1 MTIHAQTD
9 IISEINNKLAP
20 CYQGALYYNQMKARY
35 IRVSNGNQNT
45 ARQLH
50 KSHPNEKL
58 YIDIISGA
66 TPFSQR
72 PEGKKMLEDIEAG
85 LIDYISVHAIDR
97 LGRNLFDIL
106 ATLEFLNEKKIT
118 LEVDNLG
125 LKSLVNNK
133 PNSAFKLIISV
144 MANIAEM
151 ERNSLLERQR
161 EGIAIAK
168 AKGIYKGREKGS
180 KETNEQVL
188 DKYKDVVKYLKKGQ
202 SLRDTAKLC
211 NVSLGTVQKVKKLII
226 KS

>member
-1 MTIHAQTD
+1 
-9 IISEINNKLAP
+9 
-20 CYQGALYYNQMKARY
+20 MKARY
-35 IRVSNGNQNT
+35 IRVSTGNQNT

-106 ATLEFLNEKKIT
+106 ATLEFLNEKKII

-151 ERNSLLERQR
+151 ERNSLLERQQ
-161 EGIAIAK
+161 EGIKLAIAR
-168 AKGIYKGREKGS
+168 GVYKGRTKGS
-180 KETNEQVL
+180 KETDEQVL
-188 DKYKDVVKYLKKGQ
+188 DKYKEVVKYLKKGQ
-202 SLRDTAKLC
+202 SLRDIAKLC
-211 NVSLGTVQKVKKLII
+211 KVSLGTVQKVKKII
-226 KS
+226 NQ

>member
-1 MTIHAQTD
+1 MHAQTD
-9 IISEINNKLAP
+9 IISEINNKLSP

-35 IRVSNGNQNT
+35 MRVSTGNQNT

-151 ERNSLLERQR
+151 ERETLLERQQ
-161 EGIAIAK
+161 EGIKLAIAK
-168 AKGIYKGREKGS
+168 GVYKGRVKGS
-180 KETNEQVL
+180 VESDEQVL
-188 DKYKDVVKYLKKGQ
+188 DKYKEVVKYLKKGQ

-211 NVSLGTVQKVKKLII
+211 NVSLGTVQKVKKII
-226 KS
+226 NQ

>member
-1 MTIHAQTD
+1 MHAQTD

-35 IRVSNGNQNT
+35 IRVSTGNQNT

-151 ERNSLLERQR
+151 ERNSLLERQQ
-161 EGIAIAK
+161 EGIKLAIAR
-168 AKGIYKGREKGS
+168 GVYKGRAKGS
-180 KETNEQVL
+180 KETDEQVL
-188 DKYKDVVKYLKKGQ
+188 EKYKDVVKYLKKGQ

-211 NVSLGTVQKVKKLII
+211 KVSLATVQKVKKII
-226 KS
+226 NQ

>member
-9 IISEINNKLAP
+9 IISEINYNLAP
-20 CYQGALYYNQMKARY
+20 CYQGALYDNQMKARY
-35 IRVSNGNQNT
+35 IRVSTGNQNT

-106 ATLEFLNEKKIT
+106 ATLEFLNEKKII

-151 ERNSLLERQR
+151 ERNSLLERQQ
-161 EGIAIAK
+161 EGIKLAIAR
-168 AKGIYKGREKGS
+168 GVYKGRTKGS
-180 KETNEQVL
+180 KETDEQVL
-188 DKYKDVVKYLKKGQ
+188 DKYKEVVKYLKKGQ
-202 SLRDTAKLC
+202 SLRDIAKLC
-211 NVSLGTVQKVKKLII
+211 KVSLGTVQKVKKII
-226 KS
+226 NQ